1 MKRRSGSPKKIE
13 LTPHDC
19 GVASSFN
26 LWWLGLCSHDRDDSI
41 PLHEGG
47 ALLVG

>member
-13 LTPHDC
+13 LTSHDC
-19 GVASSFN
+19 GVASSSN
-26 LWWLGLCSHDRDDSI
+26 LWWLGPCSHQRYNSI